1 MSAGSASNGKIQLVL
16 QSASNA
22 ASRLE
27 IPGEWKKKDSIQ
39 AVMISIKDRLFGVD
53 ISNSSVRFLQKVVN
67 SSDWESTTLQQ
78 MGIQQGRALLVLQ
91 ITDSPSVRV
100 ETEQQKPIT
109 SIHQLEAALDRLLNN
124 NFDVDSKET
133 IVTLLK
139 IIDNVIS
146 KPGDPKVR
154 TLKLSN
160 AVMQKKIVSRQGAVD
175 FLVAAGFTKVQT
187 NNPSLLESGEECLVI
202 SEDSNDSL
210 LWKAR
215 RLLVTKA
222 ISELCMKSDELPK
235 EKMPPPRVSKK
246 LPSSPPFDPYKG
258 QRFDAKSAATGQS
271 LGPDG
276 AYVSV
281 TESALE
287 DIKSKQA
294 RLESKL
300 QVLDDRELVAFWPN
314 HSDPIVHA
322 EPTNSTT
329 SDGSLLAAQMKRQA
343 QDRKQREEGG
353 FTTKAMRDLQQMKKT
368 KVYASAILRIQ
379 FPDGSVLSAKFLPKE
394 GIDIVRN
401 VVLECLSVPNLDF
414 DLYVS
419 PPRRKLDFTK
429 TLQDEGLVPAAKVF
443 VSWKAAPPNNCA
455 VGEFLDPD
463 LFKVASVVFPEG
475 LALVDES
482 RKSPTQKAI
491 SGEEDL
497 LRRMMGGSGG
507 ISKSGSAKVG
517 DDKNKKPKWFKG

>member
-160 AVMQKKIVSRQGAVD
+160 AVMQKKIVSRQGAGRCS
-175 FLVAAGFTKVQT
+175 LMIAGK
-187 NNPSLLESGEECLVI
+187 LG
-202 SEDSNDSL
+202 
-210 LWKAR
+210 WW
-215 RLLVTKA
+215 
-222 ISELCMKSDELPK
+222 LC
-235 EKMPPPRVSKK
+235 
-246 LPSSPPFDPYKG
+246 
-258 QRFDAKSAATGQS
+258 
-271 LGPDG
+271 
-276 AYVSV
+276 
-281 TESALE
+281 
-287 DIKSKQA
+287 
-294 RLESKL
+294 
-300 QVLDDRELVAFWPN
+300 
-314 HSDPIVHA
+314 
-322 EPTNSTT
+322 
-329 SDGSLLAAQMKRQA
+329 
-343 QDRKQREEGG
+343 
-353 FTTKAMRDLQQMKKT
+353 
-368 KVYASAILRIQ
+368 
-379 FPDGSVLSAKFLPKE
+379 
-394 GIDIVRN
+394 
-401 VVLECLSVPNLDF
+401 
-414 DLYVS
+414 
-419 PPRRKLDFTK
+419 
-429 TLQDEGLVPAAKVF
+429 
-443 VSWKAAPPNNCA
+443 
-455 VGEFLDPD
+455 
-463 LFKVASVVFPEG
+463 
-475 LALVDES
+475 
-482 RKSPTQKAI
+482 
-491 SGEEDL
+491 
-497 LRRMMGGSGG
+497 
-507 ISKSGSAKVG
+507 
-517 DDKNKKPKWFKG
+517 